1 MNSNSNIGFLIKKYS
16 SNLDYKIPRISI
28 ILAAGHG
35 KRIKSATSKVLYEIW
50 GVPSVIKVSKA
61 AIEGIANPNQIIV
74 VGIKA
79 EEVIKAVGK
88 RGNTC
93 FVYQKEQKGTGDA
106 VKTALNAIDKK
117 FKGSIYIFPADAGL
131 ITKDII
137 QAFKEKFTNSNYDMM
152 VLTGK
157 YDGEVAKNHYGRVVK
172 NTRNREV
179 IEIKEYKDIAALKG
193 VYNFV
198 HKGRVL
204 SFAKDELLNIE
215 EFNSGIYAFK
225 IKPLIK
231 CMSYLKPNNIQ
242 KEYYL
247 TDTVKIFNQLNL
259 KVGSKMVDSNYV
271 IGFND
276 RVTLK
281 KMENIARQRVYNQL
295 KEIVTFQDPEDFFIA
310 EEVVKYILQM
320 DKKGI
325 LIDLEIGKGVHLG
338 QGVILNRGVKIGKN
352 SYLAGN
358 ILLREGV
365 RIGEN
370 VQIST
375 YPNQIFKIGK
385 NTEILRGDI
394 LKGNLQI
401 GNDSR
406 IESWVRITGNDEYPV
421 RIGDNVLIKG
431 TTYIFGCLIDS
442 GVSIEHCIL
451 KKKHVIKRLSKN
463 GQVKALRY
471 IFPKEEG
478 TDCLE
483 NL

>member
-1 MNSNSNIGFLIKKYS
+1 MNSNNNISSLIREYS
-16 SNLDYKIPRISI
+16 SNFDYNIPRISI

-35 KRIKSATSKVLYEIW
+35 KRIKSSTSKVLYEIW
-50 GVPSVIKVSKA
+50 GTPSVIKVSKSA
-61 AIEGIANPNQIIV
+61 RNGISSPNQIMV

-79 EEVIKAVGK
+79 EEVIKVVGK
-88 RGNTC
+88 RENTC

-106 VKTALNAIDKK
+106 VKVALEAINKK
-117 FKGSIYIFPADAGL
+117 FRGNIYIFPADTGL
-131 ITKDII
+131 ITEDVIRN
-137 QAFKEKFTNSNYDMM
+137 FKKQFENSYYDMM

-179 IEIKEYKDIAALKG
+179 IEIKEYKDIIALKG
-193 VYNFV
+193 VYKIV
-198 HKGRVL
+198 HKGKAL
-204 SFAKDELLNIE
+204 SFTRNELLNIE

-225 IKPLIK
+225 IKPLRK

-247 TDTVKIFNQLNL
+247 TDTVRIFTRHNF

-281 KMENIARQRVYNQL
+281 KMENIARQGIYNKL
-295 KEIVTFQDPEDFFIA
+295 KEIVTFQDSEDFFIA
-310 EEVVKYILQM
+310 EEVVKHILRM

-325 LIDLEIGKGVHLG
+325 LVDLEIGKGTHLD
-338 QGVILNRGVKIGKN
+338 QGVALNKSVKIGKN

-358 ILLREGV
+358 ILLGEGV

-375 YPNQIFKIGK
+375 YPEQILKIGK
-385 NTEILRGDI
+385 NTEILGGDI

-401 GNDSR
+401 GNNSH
-406 IESWVRITGNDEYPV
+406 IKSWVRITGSDEYPV

-442 GVSIEHCIL
+442 DVSIEHCIL
-451 KKKHVIKRLSKN
+451 EKKYIKKKLSKD
-463 GQVKALRY
+463 GQVQALRY

-478 TDCLE
+478 MDCLE
-483 NL
+483 DL